1 MSGNAS
7 RQRGFTLVEIAIVLV
22 IIALLMSG
30 ILNSRSVIRQAQT
43 KDVIKAVSDMAT
55 ASQQFRD
62 RYGAWPGDLVTAVA
76 SIPDL
81 TASCI
86 GDGNGV
92 VDTGNES
99 VCASEEL
106 IRASMLRGD
115 AGTPITINGSVVLGL
130 TNRTFAASLPG
141 LATLPVN
148 WVNLVRV
155 QNINCDVALQL
166 DRSMDDGNVATGN
179 LRTGTAC
186 PGQDEN
192 LPVLNTVLRLN

>member
-1 MSGNAS
+1 MSAYPF

-30 ILNSRSVIRQAQT
+30 ILNSRSVVRQAQT

-62 RYGAWPGDLVTAVA
+62 RYGAWPGDLATAVA

-86 GDGNGV
+86 GNGNGV
-92 VDTGNES
+92 VDTGSES
-99 VCASEEL
+99 ACASEEL

-115 AGTPITINGSVVLGL
+115 AGTPITINGAVVLGL
-130 TNRTFAASLPG
+130 TNRTFAAALPG

-148 WVNLVRV
+148 WVNLVRI

-166 DRSMDDGNVATGN
+166 DRSVDDGNVATGN

-186 PGQDEN
+186 AGQDEN
-192 LPVLNTVLRLN
+192 VPVPNTVLRLN